1 MSEPNTNPN
10 APEDSDGTAA
20 AATAP
25 AGDEL
30 SQAIRQRDEYLDQL
44 QRTRAEFANYQK
56 RTKSQAEADRGYLVG
71 ALALDVLS
79 VLDNFE
85 RAIEAARAANAPGI
99 VEGLDMVHR
108 QMLTALAKH
117 GIEPIAVVGEP
128 FDPNHH
134 EAVMQQP
141 DASKPE
147 GTVVGELARGYKLR
161 DRVLRPAKVAVSVIP
176 HAHPTS

>member
-1 MSEPNTNPN
+1 MSEPTTNPN
-10 APEDSDGTAA
+10 PPEAADGAG

-25 AGDEL
+25 PGDDL
-30 SQAIRQRDEYLDQL
+30 AQASRQRDEYFDQL

-56 RTKSQAEADRGYLVG
+56 RSKAQAEADRGYLVG

-85 RAIEAARAANAPGI
+85 RALDAARAADAPGI
-99 VEGLDMVHR
+99 VEGLEMVHR
-108 QMLTALAKH
+108 QMLSALAKH
-117 GIEPIAVVGEP
+117 GVEPIAVVGEP

-147 GTVVGELARGYKLR
+147 GTVVAELAKGYRLR

>member
-1 MSEPNTNPN
+1 MNESTTNPN
-10 APEDSDGTAA
+10 APEAADG
-20 AATAP
+20 AATDSP
-25 AGDEL
+25 GDEL
-30 SQAIRQRDEYLDQL
+30 SQAIRQRDEYLEQL

-56 RTKSQAEADRGYLVG
+56 RFKAQAEADRGFLVG

-85 RAIEAARAANAPGI
+85 RAIEAARAANAPVI

-117 GIEPIAVVGEP
+117 GIEPLAVVGEP

-147 GTVVGELARGYKLR
+147 GTVVADLARGYKLR

-176 HAHPTS
+176 HAHPTP

>member
-1 MSEPNTNPN
+1 MSEPTTNPN
-10 APEDSDGTAA
+10 APETTD
-20 AATAP
+20 AATAT
-25 AGDEL
+25 GDDL
-30 SQAIRQRDEYLDQL
+30 SQAIRQRDDYLDQL

-56 RTKSQAEADRGYLVG
+56 RSKAQAEADRGFLVG

-85 RAIEAARAANAPGI
+85 RAIDAARAANAPGI

-117 GIEPIAVVGEP
+117 GIEPIGVVGEP

-147 GTVVGELARGYKLR
+147 GTVVAELAKGYKLR

-176 HAHPTS
+176 HAHTTA

>member
-1 MSEPNTNPN
+1 MNESTTNPN
-10 APEDSDGTAA
+10 APEADGAA
-20 AATAP
+20 AAEP
-25 AGDEL
+25 SDEL
-30 SQAIRQRDEYLDQL
+30 SQAIRQRDEYLEQL

-128 FDPNHH
+128 FDPNQH

-147 GTVVGELARGYKLR
+147 GTVVAELARGYTLR
-161 DRVLRPAKVAVSVIP
+161 DRVLRPAKVAVSVVP
-176 HAHPTS
+176 HTHPKA

>member
-1 MSEPNTNPN
+1 MSETTNNPN
-10 APEDSDGTAA
+10 ANDTADGTS
-20 AATAP
+20 AATAAP
-25 AGDEL
+25 DDL
-30 SQAIRQRDEYLDQL
+30 TQAIRQRDDYFDQL
-44 QRTRAEFANYQK
+44 QRTRAEFVNYQK
-56 RTKSQAEADRGYLVG
+56 RSKAQADADRGYLVG

-85 RAIEAARAANAPGI
+85 RAMEAARAADAPAI
-99 VEGLDMVHR
+99 VEGLEMVHR

-147 GTVVGELARGYKLR
+147 GTVVAELAKGYRLR